1 RDAHAVVPLAG
12 ALEGGGKRAFGV
24 DGGDGEAGRGAAD
37 VDDVVR
43 ARITKIEVGIGWGDA
58 ERAERLGEE
67 LQLHLA
73 RLLEAGGEQDATA
86 LAADRFG
93 LPTDA
98 QGLGCVRALR
108 EHLELEAG
116 VAVVDDLEACLASA
130 GAAQAD
136 GLGGLGAERQPEL

>member
-1 RDAHAVVPLAG
+1 
-12 ALEGGGKRAFGV
+12 
-24 DGGDGEAGRGAAD
+24 
-37 VDDVVR
+37 
-43 ARITKIEVGIGWGDA
+43 GWGDA

-136 GLGGLGAERQPEL
+136 GLGGLGAVRQPELAQLAVEDEQRREPRRELAPEVRRGVPGDDAETVGGGAGAPRLAGGR